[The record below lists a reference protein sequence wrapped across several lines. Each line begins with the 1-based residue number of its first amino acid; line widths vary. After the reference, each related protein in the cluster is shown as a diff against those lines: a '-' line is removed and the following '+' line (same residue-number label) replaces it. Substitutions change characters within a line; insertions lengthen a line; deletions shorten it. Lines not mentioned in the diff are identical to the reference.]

1 MRKRRHSNWIR
12 MPIGSA
18 AVIALIAACSSQV
31 PEENQNLANVTVVNG
46 PAGSSTPENGSQPVP
61 DQPVGTPGTAGGL
74 PDDRT
79 PLEEPKGP
87 IDPASAEAAGQVVQ
101 RYGGLL
107 EQRKFAQA
115 RALWGDGGKASG
127 LSEEQFAAAYDKYAS
142 IHSEVGRPANM
153 EGAAGSV
160 YITVPFRLYGTSKS
174 GGKFNLVG
182 PLTLRRVNDVPGS
195 TEAQR
200 RWHIE
205 KSDLK
210 PRT

>member
-1 MRKRRHSNWIR
+1 MIL
-12 MPIGSA
+12 A
-18 AVIALIAACSSQV
+18 IAACSSQA
-31 PEENQNLANVTVVNG
+31 PESQAGNVTNE
-46 PAGSSTPENGSQPVP
+46 AGSGGNAAAPASAQGTASPQQPA
-61 DQPVGTPGTAGGL
+61 GTPGTPGGL

-79 PLEEPKGP
+79 PLSEPSGP
-87 IDPASAEAAGQVVQ
+87 IDPASAEAAGQVAQ

-107 EQRKFAQA
+107 EQRKFAEA
-115 RALWGDGGKASG
+115 RKLWGQDGQASG
-127 LSEEQFAAAYDKYAS
+127 LSESQFAAAYDKYAT
-142 IHSEVGRPANM
+142 IRSEVGKPSDM

-160 YITVPFRLYGTSKS
+160 YITVPFRLYGTLKS
-174 GGKFNLVG
+174 GGSFNMTG

-210 PRT
+210 PSG

>member
-1 MRKRRHSNWIR
+1 MRKSRHRNWIR

-18 AVIALIAACSSQV
+18 AVIALIAACSSQA
-31 PEENQNLANVTVVNG
+31 PEPGQNLANVTVVDGAAGNSAAANG
-46 PAGSSTPENGSQPVP
+46 APV
-61 DQPVGTPGTAGGL
+61 V
-74 PDDRT
+74 RK

-101 RYGGLL
+101 LYGGLL
-107 EQRKFAQA
+107 EQRKFAEA
-115 RALWGDGGKASG
+115 RKLWGDGGKASG
-127 LSEEQFAAAYDKYAS
+127 LTESQFIAAYDKYAS
-142 IHSEVGRPANM
+142 IHSEVGRPAGM

-160 YITVPFRLYGTSKS
+160 YITVPFRLYGTLK
-174 GGKFNLVG
+174 GGGDFNLVG

>member
-1 MRKRRHSNWIR
+1 MRKRRHRNWIR

-18 AVIALIAACSSQV
+18 AVIALIAACSSQA
-31 PEENQNLANVTVVNG
+31 PEPDQNLANVTVVDN
-46 PAGSSTPENGSQPVP
+46 AARSSTPDNGSA
-61 DQPVGTPGTAGGL
+61 PVGTPGTAGGL

-107 EQRKFAQA
+107 EQRKFAEA
-115 RALWGDGGKASG
+115 RKLWGDGGKASG
-127 LSEEQFAAAYDKYAS
+127 LTEPQFIAAYAKYAS
-142 IHSEVGRPANM
+142 IHSEVGRPADM

-160 YITVPFRLYGTSKS
+160 YITVPFRLYGTLKS
-174 GGKFNLVG
+174 GGDFNLAG

-205 KSDLK
+205 KSELK

>member
-1 MRKRRHSNWIR
+1 

-18 AVIALIAACSSQV
+18 AVIAMIAACSSQA
-31 PEENQNLANVTVVNG
+31 PEQDQNLPNAMVLNG
-46 PAGSSTPENGSQPVP
+46 AMPSPAPENRSTGNTA
-61 DQPVGTPGTAGGL
+61 QPVGTPGTPGGL
-74 PDDRT
+74 PNDRA
-79 PLEEPKGP
+79 PLTEPTGP
-87 IDPASAEAAGQVVQ
+87 IDPASAEAAGQVAQ

-107 EQRKFAQA
+107 EQRKFAEA
-115 RALWGDGGKASG
+115 RRLWGDGGKASG
-127 LSEEQFAAAYDKYAS
+127 LSEAQFAAAYAKYAA
-142 IHSEVGRPANM
+142 IHSEVGRPAGM

-160 YITVPFRLYGTSKS
+160 YITVPFRLYGTLKS
-174 GGKFNLVG
+174 GGSFNLVG

-210 PRT
+210 PRG

>member
-1 MRKRRHSNWIR
+1 MIL
-12 MPIGSA
+12 A
-18 AVIALIAACSSQV
+18 IAACSSQA
-31 PEENQNLANVTVVNG
+31 PESRNQIGANSAIIDNAVARGAGNNG
-46 PAGSSTPENGSQPVP
+46 EAGQ
-61 DQPVGTPGTAGGL
+61 GTPTPSNNSNQAAGIPGTPGGL
-74 PDDRT
+74 PDDRA
-79 PLEEPKGP
+79 PLAEPSSP
-87 IDPASAEAAGQVVQ
+87 IDPTSAEGAGQIVQ

-115 RALWGDGGKASG
+115 RRLWGQDGQASG
-127 LSEEQFAAAYDKYAS
+127 LSESQFAAAYDKYAT
-142 IHSEVGRPANM
+142 IHSEIGKPAGM

-160 YITVPFRLYGTSKS
+160 YITVPFRLYGKLKS
-174 GGKFNLVG
+174 GGSFNLVG

-210 PRT
+210 LSS

>member
-1 MRKRRHSNWIR
+1 M
-12 MPIGSA
+12 MLA
-18 AVIALIAACSSQV
+18 IAACGTQAPQPQNEMGGNAMIV
-31 PEENQNLANVTVVNG
+31 ENSAAPGAVGNAPVEG
-46 PAGSSTPENGSQPVP
+46 SPAPV
-61 DQPVGTPGTAGGL
+61 DNFGAAVGTPGTPGGL
-74 PDDRT
+74 ADDRT

-87 IDPASAEAAGQVVQ
+87 IDPASAEAAGQTVQ

-115 RALWGDGGKASG
+115 RELWGQDGQASG
-127 LSEEQFAAAYDKYAS
+127 LSESQFAAAYDKYAT
-142 IHSEVGRPANM
+142 IHSEVGKPTDM

-160 YITVPFRLYGTSKS
+160 YITVPFRLSGTLKS
-174 GGKFNLVG
+174 GGGFNLVG

-205 KSDLK
+205 KSGLK
-210 PRT
+210 PRP

>member
-1 MRKRRHSNWIR
+1 

-18 AVIALIAACSSQV
+18 AVIALIAACSSQA
-31 PEENQNLANVTVVNG
+31 PEPGQNLANVTVVDGAAGNSAAANG
-46 PAGSSTPENGSQPVP
+46 A
-61 DQPVGTPGTAGGL
+61 PVGTPGTAGGL

-101 RYGGLL
+101 LYGGLL
-107 EQRKFAQA
+107 EQRKFAEA
-115 RALWGDGGKASG
+115 RKLWGDGGKASG
-127 LSEEQFAAAYDKYAS
+127 LTESQFIAAYDKYAS
-142 IHSEVGRPANM
+142 IHSEVGRPAGM

-160 YITVPFRLYGTSKS
+160 YITVPFRLYGTLK
-174 GGKFNLVG
+174 GGGDFNLVG